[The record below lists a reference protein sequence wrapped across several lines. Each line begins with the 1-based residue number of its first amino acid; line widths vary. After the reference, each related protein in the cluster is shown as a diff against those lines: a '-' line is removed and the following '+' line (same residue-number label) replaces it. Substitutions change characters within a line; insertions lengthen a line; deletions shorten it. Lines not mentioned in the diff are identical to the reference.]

1 MNHEFS
7 VYDPH
12 DQGPAK
18 FGPRRLYK
26 GGGGGQT
33 STTTPSIPDE
43 LKPLAALYTQQ
54 ATQVA
59 QTPFQSYNGKR
70 YADLNGSQN
79 QALQMVQDRATGGNQ
94 TFDAGDSYLRS
105 MFGTQAPTATQNPYG
120 NVAAGQNTN
129 TVNAGWNASQIT
141 PGQNTNT
148 VSAGSNAYAGSN
160 PYLQANIDAALG
172 DVTRSYKNTVMP
184 QQTNAVV
191 GSGSFGNSGVQQV
204 QAEQERQ
211 LAEQLGN
218 VASSMRMQDYT
229 QQQGLAENALNRGLQ
244 AQQFNAG
251 LTENNLSRDMA
262 AQQFNSGLT
271 DTNLARSLQAQQFNS
286 GLTDSNLNRDFSA
299 QQFNANMG
307 NDWAQRNDSL
317 GSNWRSQNLSALGL
331 VPQYSNQ
338 SYTDAAQLLN
348 AGNVQQNQAQ
358 QGLDFNFQQFQDQQ
372 NYPYKQLAA
381 IGGVLGQ
388 NMGQTTTQSGGGK

>member
-1 MNHEFS
+1 
-7 VYDPH
+7 
-12 DQGPAK
+12 
-18 FGPRRLYK
+18 
-26 GGGGGQT
+26 
-33 STTTPSIPDE
+33 
-43 LKPLAALYTQQ
+43 
-54 ATQVA
+54 
-59 QTPFQSYNGKR
+59 
-70 YADLNGSQN
+70 
-79 QALQMVQDRATGGNQ
+79 
-94 TFDAGDSYLRS
+94 
-105 MFGTQAPTATQNPYG
+105 
-120 NVAAGQNTN
+120 
-129 TVNAGWNASQIT
+129 
-141 PGQNTNT
+141 
-148 VSAGSNAYAGSN
+148 
-160 PYLQANIDAALG
+160 
-172 DVTRSYKNTVMP
+172 MP

-229 QQQGLAENALNRGLQ
+229 QQQGLAENALNRNMQ

-251 LTENNLSRDMA
+251 LTENNLSREMA

-317 GSNWRSQNLSALGL
+317 NSNWRSQNLSALGL
-331 VPQYSNQ
+331 VPQYANQ
-338 SYTDAAQLLN
+338 AYTDAGQLLN
-348 AGNVQQNQAQ
+348 AGNTQQNQAQ

-388 NMGQTTTQSGGGK
+388 NMGQTTTQSGGGGK

>member
-1 MNHEFS
+1 MRYEFS
-7 VYDPH
+7 VYDAH

-33 STTTPSIPDE
+33 STTTASIPDE
-43 LKPLAALYTQQ
+43 LKPLAKLYTDQ
-54 ATQVA
+54 AMQVA
-59 QTPFQSYNGKR
+59 GTSYQPFQGQR
-70 YADLNGSQN
+70 YADLNQTQN
-79 QALQMVQDRATGGNQ
+79 QGLQMIQDRATGGNA
-94 TFDAGDSYLRS
+94 TFNAGDSYLQS
-105 MFGTQAPTATQNPYG
+105 LFGSGPQSATQNPYG
-120 NVAAGQNTN
+120 NVSAGQNT
-129 TVNAGWNASQIT
+129 TQVDPGWNTNQIT
-141 PGQNTNT
+141 AGTNTNQ

-160 PYLQANIDAALG
+160 PYLQQNIDAALG

-229 QQQGLAENALNRGLQ
+229 QQQQLAENSLNRGLQ

-251 LTENNLSRDMA
+251 LTENNLARDM
-262 AQQFNSGLT
+262 
-271 DTNLARSLQAQQFNS
+271 QAQQFNS
-286 GLTDSNLNRDFSA
+286 GLMDSNLARSLSAQQFNSGVMDSNLSRDLNA

-307 NDWAQRNDSL
+307 NDWAGRNDSQL
-317 GSNWRSQNLSALGL
+317 NNWRSQNLSALGL
-331 VPQYSNQ
+331 VPTYANQ
-338 SYTDAAQLLN
+338 SYTDAAQMLN
-348 AGNVQQNQAQ
+348 AGNTMQNQQQ

-388 NMGQTTTQSGGGK
+388 NMGTTTTQSGGGK